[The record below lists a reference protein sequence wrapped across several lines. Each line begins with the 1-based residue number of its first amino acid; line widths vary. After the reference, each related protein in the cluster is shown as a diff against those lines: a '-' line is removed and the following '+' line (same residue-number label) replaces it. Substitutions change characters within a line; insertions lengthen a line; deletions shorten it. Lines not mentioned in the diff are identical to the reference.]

1 MYLTGTPNGEGFIEI
16 QLNSEMMLSINCH
29 NIEDEWFDADI
40 VLKDGTYYPNVV
52 VFKRDDLIWSD
63 KWTTTRKFWETRE
76 MSESVARSIAS
87 ETLKLIYKNAPS
99 KVYFA
104 AWSIL
109 DLMAS
114 GTRFKEIVYYED
126 ENSEIKEHISIN
138 NRFGRY
144 DFNDILDNM

>member
-16 QLNSEMMLSINCH
+16 QLNSEMTLSINCH

-52 VFKRDDLIWSD
+52 FFKRDDLIWSD

-114 GTRFKEIVYYED
+114 GKRFKEIVIYED
-126 ENSEIKEHISIN
+126 ENGEIKEHISIN

-144 DFNDILDNM
+144 DFNDILDSM